1 MKAAMLIDGVNS
13 TYVFQS
19 ALESLQ
25 RWFCDGK
32 YTRNNMERPLWVEM
46 SDDGDSALIIYN
58 GAINN
63 GKEPALEWEAEYF
76 TEKYNDSRI
85 NTAFANIMDPL
96 NKITMKST
104 DGIYFINENSSAEDI
119 KAFADRVRH
128 FAAKTVM
135 NPSSI
140 AAMESHTDETT
151 MFKMLEKAAADSE
164 QVALEKAL
172 AQAQKDQKL
181 MEAGLEG
188 FDGTDLE
195 ALEKEVD
202 ILNSKPAEYI
212 DPTTFEEPPIDENGE
227 VKLDDFT
234 SEEIGDEVPLIKD
247 DDLDGDLKPSEALL
261 SDPNEKDDKLVEEE
275 DKTSKNDLID
285 ALDALKDKM
294 GITDA
299 ELMSRLEKVL
309 LIGKLAGGVPKAD
322 EPDESIPFSEDTT
335 SEENTDAV
343 IEEAENKEENKEEA
357 EETTSEDIFGE
368 DYEVKDEL
376 SIDEETAE
384 NVEESPKKEIDESL
398 TGDDLLKELANESKD
413 DNEFFDMLIAR
424 KNKFGLPTL
433 IKAANIDMRT
443 KILTGIENNVSP
455 DVKSKRV
462 NLI

>member
-63 GKEPALEWEAEYF
+63 GKEPILEWEAEYF

-119 KAFADRVRH
+119 TKFADRVRH

-164 QVALEKAL
+164 RVALEKAL

-202 ILNSKPAEYI
+202 ILNSKPTEYI
-212 DPTTFEEPPIDENGE
+212 DPTTFEEPPLDDNGE

-234 SEEIGDEVPLIKD
+234 SDEIGDEVPLID
-247 DDLDGDLKPSEALL
+247 SDDLNDDLKPSEALL
-261 SDPNEKDDKLVEEE
+261 SDPKEKDDKLVEEK

-309 LIGKLAGGVPKAD
+309 LIGKLAGGVPKTD
-322 EPDESIPFSEDTT
+322 EPNESVPF
-335 SEENTDAV
+335 N
-343 IEEAENKEENKEEA
+343 
-357 EETTSEDIFGE
+357 EETTNEVVEEVERHLINNGDAVETSSDDIFGE
-368 DYEVKDEL
+368 DYEVKDEP
-376 SIDEETAE
+376 SIDEETRE
-384 NVEESPKKEIDESL
+384 NVEEVPKKQIDESL
-398 TGDDLLKELANESKD
+398 TGDDLLKELATESKD
-413 DNEFFDMLIAR
+413 DDEFFDMLIAR

-443 KILTGIENNVSP
+443 KILTGIENNVST